1 MSSSLRRGALAAA
14 AIAFSIASLAACGA
28 GNNAETL
35 QIKPDLAGTAVGDIK
50 VRNVAVITQADTE
63 AAGPAAVMATV
74 FNDGT
79 KDQTLDSIT
88 LGGGHTV
95 ELEPAKGGTLTVPAG
110 GRLVIGGENNA
121 SATVPAGRDA
131 VQDGDNQE
139 VTFTFSETG
148 RVSLEALVLPADS
161 YLSDWGPSAVPGV
174 GEPSGEPSGS
184 ASPSG
189 SAEAGEAGASAD
201 PSSEADAGH

>member
-35 QIKPDLAGTAVGDIK
+35 QIKPDLAGVAVGDIK
-50 VRNVAVITQADTE
+50 VQNVAVLTQPDTE
-63 AAGPAAVMATV
+63 ATGPAAVMATV

-88 LGGGHTV
+88 LDGGHTV

-110 GRLVIGGENNA
+110 GRLVIGGDKDA
-121 SATVPAGRDA
+121 TATVSGGRDA
-131 VQDGDNQE
+131 VRDGDNHK

-161 YLSDWGPSAVPGV
+161 YLSDWGPSAVPGA
-174 GEPSGEPSGS
+174 GEPSGS

-189 SAEAGEAGASAD
+189 SATEPGAADASASA
-201 PSSEADAGH
+201 PEGDAGH